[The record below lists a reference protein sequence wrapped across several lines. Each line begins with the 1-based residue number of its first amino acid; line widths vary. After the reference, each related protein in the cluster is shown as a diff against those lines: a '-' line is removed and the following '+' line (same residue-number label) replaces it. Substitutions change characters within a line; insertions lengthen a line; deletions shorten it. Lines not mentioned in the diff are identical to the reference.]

1 MENERK
7 LQEFFLSNFCR
18 EYPCGSQRCDGSE
31 ECLEG
36 CKKYKEFRDKT
47 KEIISDLMESWFR

>member
-7 LQEFFLSNFCR
+7 LQEFFLTNFCR

-36 CKKYKEFRDKT
+36 CAKYRQFRDVVKSAIE
-47 KEIISDLMESWFR
+47 KLQKD